1 MGPIL
6 LAIGTFLSTLAGGL
20 FGIRNRAR
28 IHLIIGFTAGV
39 LIGLV
44 FFDILPELFRIIV
57 QNNLGVTE
65 PMAAVIVGFLAIHT
79 LEKLA
84 VIHTAHES
92 KYADHKHP
100 LVGRISALGLALHS
114 FLDGVGI
121 GLGFHVSPHVGLMI
135 GLAVIAHD
143 YSDGLNTVSL
153 MLINKNTIRRSV
165 GFLILDAVT
174 PLIGVG
180 LTYLVS
186 IPERVLVI
194 YLGFF
199 AGFLLYIGAGDLL
212 PEAHS
217 RESSY
222 KLIGL
227 TILGVAFVFIIT
239 RFT

>member
-1 MGPIL
+1 
-6 LAIGTFLSTLAGGL
+6 
-20 FGIRNRAR
+20 
-28 IHLIIGFTAGV
+28 
-39 LIGLV
+39 
-44 FFDILPELFRIIV
+44 
-57 QNNLGVTE
+57 
-65 PMAAVIVGFLAIHT
+65 
-79 LEKLA
+79 
-84 VIHTAHES
+84 
-92 KYADHKHP
+92 
-100 LVGRISALGLALHS
+100 
-114 FLDGVGI
+114 
-121 GLGFHVSPHVGLMI
+121 MI

>member
-1 MGPIL
+1 MEPIL
-6 LAIGTFLSTLAGGL
+6 LALGSFLSTLAGGL
-20 FGIRNRAR
+20 FGIRHRAR

-44 FFDILPELFRIIV
+44 FFDILPEIFRIIAE
-57 QNNLGVTE
+57 QGLLVTE
-65 PMAAVIVGFLAIHT
+65 SMVAVILGFLAIHA

-84 VIHTAHES
+84 VIHSAHEN

-100 LVGRISALGLALHS
+100 LVGYITALGLVFHS
-114 FLDGVGI
+114 FLDGAGI

-135 GLAVIAHD
+135 AIAVIAHD
-143 YSDGLNTVSL
+143 FSDGLNTVSL
-153 MLINKNTIRRSV
+153 MLINKNPVKQSIA
-165 GFLILDAVT
+165 FLILDAT
-174 PLIGVG
+174 APLIGVG
-180 LTYLVS
+180 ATYVLS

-199 AGFLLYIGAGDLL
+199 AGFLLYVGAGDLL

-222 KLIGL
+222 LLIGL
-227 TILGVAFVFIIT
+227 TVLGAAFVFVIT
-239 RFT
+239 RLT